1 VFVVSKKLKKCERKI
16 RKRSK
21 KEEVKRGCVADCV
34 TKSFIS
40 VTQVGGGFGQQVLN
54 RLHILF
60 QYHSLP

>member
-40 VTQVGGGFGQQVLN
+40 VTQVGGGFG
-54 RLHILF
+54 
-60 QYHSLP
+60 